1 MRLMQSSSQPL
12 NEGAKL
18 CNLDSISK
26 FKVRFP
32 QMLLTLANQLF
43 LALIGI
49 IAARAL
55 HNAMLHAV
63 LRAPMVFFQSTP
75 LGRLINRFT
84 KDIADVDKNLIQ
96 YTAMFLRGFFQLF
109 STFALIAFLTPFALT
124 VITPLLFA
132 FYMLY
137 LYFQVGSKT
146 KIH

>member
-1 MRLMQSSSQPL
+1 
-12 NEGAKL
+12 
-18 CNLDSISK
+18 
-26 FKVRFP
+26 
-32 QMLLTLANQLF
+32 MLLTLSNQLF

-49 IAARAL
+49 VAARAL
-55 HNAMLHAV
+55 HNGMLHSV

-96 YTAMFLRGFFQLF
+96 YTAMFLRGFFQLV

-137 LYFQVGSKT
+137 LYFQVG
-146 KIH
+146 